1 MGRPES
7 SPGEEGPE
15 EEHKEVGLGT
25 GKEIIMRQD
34 KTKEKELE
42 ELTSW

>member
-25 GKEIIMRQD
+25 GKEIIMCQD
-34 KTKEKELE
+34 KTKEKEWE
-42 ELTSW
+42 ELTSG